1 MTELN
6 WWWWQRTRRR
16 FPSQHKSGYLA
27 FRWFV
32 VLVIF
37 QIHFPTSTY
46 SKSNNYS
53 NNSNKNKSPRTTA
66 STSFSTFDTE
76 DTRVGTSTT
85 STTAAIIT
93 SKTSNNGKETVD
105 TAALPSVTSWV
116 AQYCSKSGNEFYS
129 EVPLSFIKDPV
140 TTATICDSID
150 SPFVDDAIKL
160 INGDVSDPADL
171 CSTKR
176 EATAINALA
185 EHLYD
190 LLHGRY
196 IITYEG
202 LRSVRLKHE
211 QGVYGQCPRVFCRGH
226 PLLPVGLHDR
236 AKESTVKC
244 FCPKCRDIYHPPS
257 LRHRRT
263 DSAAFGT
270 TLPHLLLQ
278 RMPEVSPVRPKDHYV
293 PRIFGF
299 EIHESATEMAIYRKG
314 VGVRGVRDRGAS
326 LSGKG
331 AGTTTAGTES
341 EVLHDEEEDD
351 TILGDNDELP

>member
-1 MTELN
+1 MD
-6 WWWWQRTRRR
+6 
-16 FPSQHKSGYLA
+16 
-27 FRWFV
+27 
-32 VLVIF
+32 
-37 QIHFPTSTY
+37 
-46 SKSNNYS
+46 
-53 NNSNKNKSPRTTA
+53 TA
-66 STSFSTFDTE
+66 SLP
-76 DTRVGTSTT
+76 
-85 STTAAIIT
+85 AIT
-93 SKTSNNGKETVD
+93 
-105 TAALPSVTSWV
+105 PWVT
-116 AQYCSKSGNEFYS
+116 QYCSKLGNELYS

-150 SPFVDDAIKL
+150 SPFVDGAIKL
-160 INGDVSDPADL
+160 INGDVSDPGDL

-176 EATAINALA
+176 EAIAINALA

-226 PLLPVGLHDR
+226 PLLPIGLHDR

-257 LRHRRT
+257 LRHRRI

-278 RMPEVSPVRPKDHYV
+278 RMPEVCPVRPQDRYI

-299 EIHESATEMAIYRKG
+299 EIHESATEMAIYKKG
-314 VGVRGVRDRGAS
+314 VSVKGADTGLS
-326 LSGKG
+326 SSGKG
-331 AGTTTAGTES
+331 TGGTTTGTVES
-341 EVLHDEEEDD
+341 EALHQDEDD
-351 TILGDNDELP
+351 ALMNNDELP